1 MIDEDG
7 NDGAL
12 DLHLIDF
19 EYAAP
24 NYAAYDIGNHFY
36 EMAGFEC
43 NWEDFPTIEQQVAAI
58 TTATWF
64 IRNSTVSFSSFFT
77 YSFFFLSVSLCG
89 ISQRRWIQLY
99 LGNGCTSAQ
108 VEKWRRDVVS
118 RQTLDIGS

>member
-77 YSFFFLSVSLCG
+77 YSFFFSFCLSVWY
-89 ISQRRWIQLY
+89 IAAAMD
-99 LGNGCTSAQ
+99 T
-108 VEKWRRDVVS
+108 
-118 RQTLDIGS
+118 TLPREWMY